1 MRFTI
6 CALAVIY
13 FLIFTFGL
21 SREFSPRELLRLVAS
36 EKSEGTAES
45 QDHGVLGCSWLSGSR
60 LTKLLPRPLYHIN
73 LIICIFSGVDWVIY
87 FFLPFMCHLG
97 LDVACRMHTT
107 FCLLGLFLFFFFGQ
121 SQSGIIL
128 VTLGGFGL
136 LCLIVYLNPLSS
148 AFSFQ
153 LLFFNCF
160 LDTIIV
166 LFCSIPLLPTFDMQ
180 FS

>member
-107 FCLLGLFLFFFFGQ
+107 FCLLGLFLFFFWSIAVRDNLGNTWRLW
-121 SQSGIIL
+121 IIM
-128 VTLGGFGL
+128 FNCL
-136 LCLIVYLNPLSS
+136 LKSPLFRLLISIIV
-148 AFSFQ
+148 FQ
-153 LLFFNCF
+153 LL
-160 LDTIIV
+160 
-166 LFCSIPLLPTFDMQ
+166 S
-180 FS
+180 